1 MKEFSKKLFYLV
13 KKTVEQWQEDK
24 VSRLAA
30 ALAFF
35 AVLSI
40 PSLMTLATTIA
51 GQVIGERNAEQ
62 FVLSEAGTLA
72 GPVARDALATVLE
85 TAKNLQGFTLSTLV
99 SLAVLFFSA
108 SGVLVQLQDAL
119 DTVWDVQADPERG
132 VMGTV
137 KQRVFSFLVIVV
149 IGILL
154 IALLLAN
161 TFVSGL
167 GESLNTLLPF
177 SFGWARVLTAVASL
191 VSYTVLIAVLFKTI
205 PNVQISWRD
214 VAIGAVVTALL
225 LSLGLV
231 GLNLY
236 FQFSNP
242 TSSYGAASSFMALLI
257 WIYYSAQMLFL
268 GAEFTEVYAL
278 RFGNHFRPDEGAIWD
293 SSEHLVQ
300 AE

>member
-40 PSLMTLATTIA
+40 PSLMTLAITIA

>member
-1 MKEFSKKLFYLV
+1 
-13 KKTVEQWQEDK
+13 
-24 VSRLAA
+24 
-30 ALAFF
+30 
-35 AVLSI
+35 
-40 PSLMTLATTIA
+40 
-51 GQVIGERNAEQ
+51 
-62 FVLSEAGTLA
+62 
-72 GPVARDALATVLE
+72 
-85 TAKNLQGFTLSTLV
+85 
-99 SLAVLFFSA
+99 
-108 SGVLVQLQDAL
+108 
-119 DTVWDVQADPERG
+119 
-132 VMGTV
+132 
-137 KQRVFSFLVIVV
+137 
-149 IGILL
+149 
-154 IALLLAN
+154 
-161 TFVSGL
+161 L